1 MAISKPGGRFG
12 APDSKPGGEKKAR
25 SDKSYQTGVDAGFSL
40 TGKASFDETA
50 VKAKSPIM
58 VEKGKMPST
67 NGDKG
72 FQSNDM

>member
-12 APDSKPGGEKKAR
+12 APDSTPGREKKAR

-40 TGKASFDETA
+40 SGKANFDETA
-50 VKAKSPIM
+50 VKAKAPIM
-58 VEKGKMPST
+58 VAKDKIPSV